1 MGAGAPAR
9 AVLGGDGAGPALVV
23 VVMVVVVG
31 QVSWR
36 AVLGANGTGTALVV
50 VVVGVVGQVGGR
62 WAGPGQAG
70 PGRAGQNPENGN
82 PENLFASKTSIL
94 RWNRLFPTAFDFLG
108 FRNFKGFRPPRH
120 GPA

>member
-1 MGAGAPAR
+1 MGAGAPVR
-9 AVLGGDGAGPALVV
+9 TVLGGDGAGPALVV

-50 VVVGVVGQVGGR
+50 VVVVVGQVGWR

-82 PENLFASKTSIL
+82 PENLFASKTPIL
-94 RWNRLFPTAFDFLG
+94 RWNQLFPTAFGFLG
-108 FRNFKGFRPPRH
+108 FRHF
-120 GPA
+120 